1 MIPVPAVDVSYDC
14 ESVFDYATTTY
25 NVTLLWTIENNEC
38 SVISNIVRF
47 EITLR
52 SGTQSSTLNRLIDP
66 KEVASY
72 HISPVSNNTIY
83 VIFPGGYIATK
94 TFIAAAATK

>member
-1 MIPVPAVDVSYDC
+1 MPAVDVSYDC

-25 NVTLLWTIENNEC
+25 NVTLFWTIENNEC
-38 SVISNIVRF
+38 SVISNIARF

-52 SGTQSSTLNRLIDP
+52 SGTESTFNRLIDT
-66 KEVASY
+66 KKVASY
-72 HISPVSNNTIY
+72 DILPVSNNTIN

-94 TFIAAAATK
+94 TFIAAAAIK